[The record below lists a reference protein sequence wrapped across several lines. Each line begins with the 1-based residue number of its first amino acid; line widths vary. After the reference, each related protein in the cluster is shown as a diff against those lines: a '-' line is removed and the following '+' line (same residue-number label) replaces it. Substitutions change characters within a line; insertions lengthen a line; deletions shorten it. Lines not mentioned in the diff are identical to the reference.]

1 MQAVIK
7 TKVHPKKRHIQYKKE
22 VFFLRER
29 KRLGPNV
36 ILKNNPSIESLY
48 KLTEAS
54 MKAGF
59 VHNSTQ
65 QYAAIWKA
73 TVKGSK
79 QWKSKL
85 TIKKEE
91 E

>member
-1 MQAVIK
+1 MQALTSK
-7 TKVHPKKRHIQYKKE
+7 LAPKKRYNLYKKE
-22 VFFLRER
+22 VFFMRDR

-59 VHNSTQ
+59 VHNATQ
-65 QYAAIWKA
+65 QYTSIWKA

-79 QWKSKL
+79 KWKSQL
-85 TIKKEE
+85 IIRERNE
-91 E
+91 